1 MDTPWAGGPFE
12 YVIAQIVQGSNAM
25 AQNGHDI
32 SDKQKCDK
40 LYSIVSRS
48 GLLHE
53 ACQKWRLLAEASKT
67 WIHCQEH
74 FQLYADD
81 RQNDATTGTEGFH
94 GATAQLAQAQT
105 IRDAVNQAMQPHFA
119 AANLARTQGE
129 PAATTII
136 ELRAQAAVLQA
147 QVTALQNLANR
158 GGGGRNSNRNRG
170 PRNPARPMTHY
181 CWTHGPN
188 VSHNSPEC
196 TRQAVGHMCQAT
208 LANQMGGN
216 ATGRIR

>member
-1 MDTPWAGGPFE
+1 
-12 YVIAQIVQGSNAM
+12 
-25 AQNGHDI
+25 
-32 SDKQKCDK
+32 
-40 LYSIVSRS
+40 
-48 GLLHE
+48 
-53 ACQKWRLLAEASKT
+53 
-67 WIHCQEH
+67 
-74 FQLYADD
+74 
-81 RQNDATTGTEGFH
+81 
-94 GATAQLAQAQT
+94 
-105 IRDAVNQAMQPHFA
+105 MQPHFA